1 VNSGPFTANIAA
13 GGNEARSHRVVLA
26 TLPEHWRIGAT
37 DIAVA
42 MLAAGRAEQINTAMA
57 AGRTAIVLA
66 DPTRLGPEEIE
77 RVVATAR
84 GKITVTVPLELAPRL
99 ATDALTSGTD
109 ATSWSIFDSVGQVE
123 RPDDLHHVLFE
134 QLSAARLLLGGL
146 ERPSVLQRSNRHYV
160 VSARGPQGTALTLTA
175 SVISNHRRHISVDLV
190 ATTQRFDIDLDLR
203 VMATPIRLTRYDA
216 NGAVASWPV
225 HQSGHRL
232 VWADLATAIA
242 NRSEPAWTLRRT
254 QEDLRLVRHLLGQR
268 SDSER

>member
-99 ATDALTSGTD
+99 A
-109 ATSWSIFDSVGQVE
+109 
-123 RPDDLHHVLFE
+123 
-134 QLSAARLLLGGL
+134 
-146 ERPSVLQRSNRHYV
+146 
-160 VSARGPQGTALTLTA
+160 
-175 SVISNHRRHISVDLV
+175 
-190 ATTQRFDIDLDLR
+190 
-203 VMATPIRLTRYDA
+203 
-216 NGAVASWPV
+216 
-225 HQSGHRL
+225 
-232 VWADLATAIA
+232 
-242 NRSEPAWTLRRT
+242 
-254 QEDLRLVRHLLGQR
+254 
-268 SDSER
+268 